1 MQITATFG
9 SVREMQEFAALMA
22 DKTGPQ
28 SWTKQTEGKKP
39 AKAQK
44 QPEPEQEPKPK
55 KTPPEEPE
63 QQNPD
68 KEDSAPWDG
77 AEAGPGPEEAAYTL
91 EEVRAKL
98 AELQKA
104 GKRAE
109 VKALLSSFGVSKL
122 SEVPAARYAAL
133 MVKAGEI

>member
-9 SVREMQEFAALMA
+9 SVEEMQEFAALMA
-22 DKTGPQ
+22 GKTGTQ
-28 SWTKQTEGKKP
+28 VQAGK
-39 AKAQK
+39 AKDQK
-44 QPEPEQEPKPK
+44 RSEPEQEQKQERKSK
-55 KTPPEEPE
+55 KTPSTELE

-68 KEDSAPWDG
+68 EEGAAPWDG
-77 AEAGPGPEEAAYTL
+77 AESESEPEETAYTL